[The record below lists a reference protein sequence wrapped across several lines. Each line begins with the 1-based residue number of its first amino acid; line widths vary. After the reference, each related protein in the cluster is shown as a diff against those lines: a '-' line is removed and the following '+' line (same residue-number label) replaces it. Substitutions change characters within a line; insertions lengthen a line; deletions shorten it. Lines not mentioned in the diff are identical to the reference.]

1 MLPLVKS
8 ARSLALA
15 TTILTASLALA
26 APREAAAQITGEHSD
41 KLSLAHVSR
50 PLTLPEMHV
59 RAELD
64 GTYSHFES
72 GLGAANG
79 GALELGGA
87 FGLFD
92 DVELEAVLVSLE
104 LGELALTPMN
114 FDLVDDAD
122 WGVSRFGATVRFLA
136 SDVAEVGG
144 RFRFFIDRHAALG
157 FGAGLPV
164 VVRGAKV
171 VRLDTGIHG
180 VGRVPT
186 NGANASFGLVDASS
200 VPFSADAGIP
210 LRLSVQAIEELWFGL
225 NTGFGAYD
233 VSEDDTIFLPL
244 GLSVGGSVPLDSDL
258 ILDVDASFLFPTFV
272 LPAARGGFGESD
284 TDAKI
289 GSELWQIGLGA
300 KVNFP
305 IPR

>member
-1 MLPLVKS
+1 MKLSPTLPVASSLV
-8 ARSLALA
+8 AAALAL
-15 TTILTASLALA
+15 LS
-26 APREAAAQITGEHSD
+26 PREAAAQITGQHED
-41 KLSLAHVSR
+41 TLPLPHVAR

-64 GTYSHFES
+64 GTYSHIES
-72 GLGAANG
+72 GPAAANG
-79 GALELGGA
+79 GALEIGGA

-104 LGELALTPMN
+104 LGEFALTPLN
-114 FDLVDDAD
+114 LDLVDDID
-122 WGVSRFGATVRFLA
+122 WGVSRFGATVRFVA

-144 RFRFFIDRHAALG
+144 RFRLFIDNHAALG
-157 FGAGLPV
+157 FGPGLPV
-164 VVRGAKV
+164 VVRGGKV

-210 LRLSVQAIEELWFGL
+210 LRLSVQAIDELWFGL
-225 NTGFGAYD
+225 NTGFGAFD
-233 VSEDDTIFLPL
+233 VSEDDSIFLPL
-244 GLSVGGSVPLDSDL
+244 GLSVGGSVPLDKDL

-272 LPAARGGFGESD
+272 LPAAQGGFGVSD

-289 GSELWQIGLGA
+289 GSELWQIGLGG
-300 KVNFP
+300 KVFFAV
-305 IPR
+305 PR